1 GKLQAFLAKMK
12 EIAAQTL

>member
-1 GKLQAFLAKMK
+1 GRLQAFLAKMK